1 MALRMTL
8 MEGKG
13 DFNYNRYQ
21 ENMHIMLSL
30 WEEIADLADFD
41 KARYYKTH
49 IVLATDRHLSFSL
62 GTIQI
67 LQQRSRILRI
77 LRGSHD
83 RAVTRYSP
91 TVIVAIFL
99 TFQNDLFAAAIHRNL
114 FSSSSFLESTRNVTL
129 VSLANVRLVAFN
141 LN

>member
-67 LQQRSRILRI
+67 LQQRSL
-77 LRGSHD
+77 GFSEFFG
-83 RAVTRYSP
+83 A
-91 TVIVAIFL
+91 L
-99 TFQNDLFAAAIHRNL
+99 TT
-114 FSSSSFLESTRNVTL
+114 EP
-129 VSLANVRLVAFN
+129 
-141 LN
+141 